1 MKKLKPKVTVASVKR
16 QWETKYAA
24 LNKQYDL
31 LAVKHI
37 EMAKHA
43 DEHRNAQQA
52 LERLVDDYRSLATE
66 RLVRIQR
73 LLGVIAYLD
82 GEDLENV

>member
-16 QWETKYAA
+16 QWETKYAE
-24 LNKQYDL
+24 LNNRYEVLCKNHRL
-31 LAVKHI
+31 LAIAADDHRVAQEHFRS
-37 EMAKHA
+37 EMN
-43 DEHRNAQQA
+43 ELQ
-52 LERLVDDYRSLATE
+52 ELATE